1 LRWDYQESGNMVLM
15 FTALAKAEGNADFA
29 SHYWPELQQCAEYL
43 RNEGMDPAN
52 QLSTDD
58 FSGHLAHNSNLSI
71 KAILALAGFA
81 TLADKTNRKAE
92 ALEYRDVSRNMAE
105 RRVQLAGDGDHFRL
119 AFDKPGTWS
128 QKYNLVWDRIPDH
141 SCLLR
146 SFVRLEQEV
155 SGAL

>member
-1 LRWDYQESGNMVLM
+1 
-15 FTALAKAEGNADFA
+15 
-29 SHYWPELQQCAEYL
+29 
-43 RNEGMDPAN
+43 MDPAN

-119 AFDKPGTWS
+119 AFGKPGTVG
-128 QKYNLVWDRIPDH
+128 QKYNLVWVRILDH
-141 SCLLR
+141 FCICLL
-146 SFVRLEQEV
+146 FVRLV
-155 SGAL
+155 K

>member
-1 LRWDYQESGNMVLM
+1 MVLM

-58 FSGHLAHNSNLSI
+58 FSGRLAHNSNLSI

-105 RRVQLAGDGDHFRL
+105 RRVQLAGGGDHFRL
-119 AFDKPGTWS
+119 AIDKPGTWRH
-128 QKYNLVWDRIPDH
+128 KNNLVWDRNSDH
-141 SCLLR
+141 FFFLW
-146 SFVRLEQEV
+146 SFFRLEQEV
-155 SGAL
+155 SGALLPH

>member
-1 LRWDYQESGNMVLM
+1 MVLM

-29 SHYWPELQQCAEYL
+29 NRYWPELQRWAEYL

-81 TLADKTNRKAE
+81 TLADKTNGKAE
-92 ALEYRDVSRNMAE
+92 DREYRDEIRNM
-105 RRVQLAGDGDHFRL
+105 
-119 AFDKPGTWS
+119 T
-128 QKYNLVWDRIPDH
+128 
-141 SCLLR
+141 
-146 SFVRLEQEV
+146 VRLC
-155 SGAL
+155 

>member
-1 LRWDYQESGNMVLM
+1 NATRQTESQRLRWDYQESGNMVLM

-58 FSGHLAHNSNLSI
+58 LSGHLAHNSNLSI
-71 KAILALAGFA
+71 KSILALAGFA

-119 AFDKPGTWS
+119 QFCK
-128 QKYNLVWDRIPDH
+128 LVRRGSKKSLAWY
-141 SCLLR
+141 
-146 SFVRLEQEV
+146 
-155 SGAL
+155 

>member
-1 LRWDYQESGNMVLM
+1 MVLM

-105 RRVQLAGDGDHFRL
+105 RRGPIVGGGGHFRP
-119 AFDKPGTWS
+119 AIYEPATRRQRARDVVAS
-128 QKYNLVWDRIPDH
+128 NRAH
-141 SCLLR
+141 
-146 SFVRLEQEV
+146 VRRLCTSV
-155 SGAL
+155 

>member
-1 LRWDYQESGNMVLM
+1 MVLM
-15 FTALAKAEGNADFA
+15 FTALARGEGNADSA

-105 RRVQLAGDGDHFRL
+105 RRGQVGGGGGGFSPPLCKA
-119 AFDKPGTWS
+119 P
-128 QKYNLVWDRIPDH
+128 DRGW
-141 SCLLR
+141 
-146 SFVRLEQEV
+146 E
-155 SGAL
+155 